1 MLYLV
6 QSFDANAK
14 HRRFLLL
21 TATLAIEKLDIHRID
36 ERKERLN
43 RKRKDI
49 LSKIRQKEALR
60 RQEDMRRRAE
70 RILGGPRT
78 ESDNESDNDSGDDDD
93 QQVLGAKMNLLSLS
107 PSANQSA
114 GSRRMMNSLAVRKKE
129 DPSLKAEDD
138 VEEEESVFSFLSEW
152 K

>member
-1 MLYLV
+1 MYLV

-70 RILGGPRT
+70 RILGGHVRD

>member
-1 MLYLV
+1 
-6 QSFDANAK
+6 
-14 HRRFLLL
+14 
-21 TATLAIEKLDIHRID
+21 
-36 ERKERLN
+36 
-43 RKRKDI
+43 
-49 LSKIRQKEALR
+49 
-60 RQEDMRRRAE
+60 MRRRAE
-70 RILGGPRT
+70 RILGGHVRV

-107 PSANQSA
+107 PSANQSD

>member
-1 MLYLV
+1 M
-6 QSFDANAK
+6 
-14 HRRFLLL
+14 LL

>member
-1 MLYLV
+1 MYLV

-70 RILGGPRT
+70 RILGGPC